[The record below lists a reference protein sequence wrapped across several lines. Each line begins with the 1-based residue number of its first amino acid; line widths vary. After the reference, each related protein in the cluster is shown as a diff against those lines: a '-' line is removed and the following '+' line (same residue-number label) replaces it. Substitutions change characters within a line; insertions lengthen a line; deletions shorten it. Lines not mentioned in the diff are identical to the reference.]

1 MRVDRL
7 KHYHNET
14 LLSVVDLMTRQLAID
29 QQKRDQF
36 LEFYTFLNW
45 KCSCKIPC
53 KAFELARQGP
63 GLMRGGI
70 LRNARLGGCH
80 QRG

>member
-29 QQKRDQF
+29 QRKRDQF
-36 LEFYTFLNW
+36 LEF
-45 KCSCKIPC
+45 IP
-53 KAFELARQGP
+53 F
-63 GLMRGGI
+63 
-70 LRNARLGGCH
+70 
-80 QRG
+80 